1 MAALHSSRRTGVLSS
16 TMRLALELVLAALN
30 AVAALLHIGEGFAV
44 VATAGAFA
52 NASQQRLTSFYH
64 H

>member
-1 MAALHSSRRTGVLSS
+1 
-16 TMRLALELVLAALN
+16 MRLALELVLAALN